1 MWEFETEILD
11 HQNTNLWGGH
21 IIVSDLVA
29 NEIKEQRFKRFICS
43 LNDEVSFHC
52 ALLSMG
58 NGLYFINV
66 NKEIQK
72 KLKVGFGAG
81 VKVNLREDKSKYGI
95 PLPEEMKELINQDDQ
110 VNQVFHSLSEGKQRS
125 LLYVIGKPKTSKT
138 RLKKAVLIARYLVS
152 MNGNLDFRELNNYIK
167 EHNHTL

>member
-21 IIVSDLVA
+21 LVVSDLLA
-29 NEIKEQRFKRFICS
+29 NEIKEQKFKRLICS

-72 KLKVGFGAG
+72 KLKVGFGAV

-95 PLPEEMKELINQDDQ
+95 PLPEEMEELMNQDDEVSQ
-110 VNQVFHSLSEGKQRS
+110 IFHSLSVGKQRS
-125 LLYVIGKPKTSKT
+125 LLYVIGKPKTSET

-152 MNGNLDFRELNNYIK
+152 MNGNFDFRELNEYIK
-167 EHNHTL
+167 EHNNTL

>member
-1 MWEFETEILD
+1 MWEFETEILN

-29 NEIKEQRFKRFICS
+29 NEIKEKRFKRLFCL

-58 NGLYFINV
+58 NGLCFINV

-72 KLKVGFGAG
+72 KLKVGFGAV

-95 PLPEEMKELINQDDQ
+95 PFPEEMEELMNQDKE
-110 VNQVFHSLSEGKQRS
+110 VNQIFHSLSAGKQRS
-125 LLYVIGKPKTSKT
+125 LLYVIGKPKTSET
-138 RLKKAVLIARYLVS
+138 RLKKAILVARYLVS
-152 MNGNLDFRELNNYIK
+152 MNGNFDFRELNSYIK
-167 EHNHTL
+167 EHNNTL